1 MAGHGPVRYLLDT
14 SFLIDYMR
22 GDPPT
27 TARFARLFE
36 DGDAMF
42 VIEVVL
48 CDLASGVAPAE
59 EGAMAALLE
68 PLEFIQPGPE
78 TATTAGQWRRAARR
92 RGATLSVPDAL
103 IAAAADA
110 LDAIVL
116 TRNLR
121 DFALT
126 PARVEAY

>member
-1 MAGHGPVRYLLDT
+1 MRYVLDT

-27 TARFARLFE
+27 VARFARMFE
-36 DGDAMF
+36 DGDALF
-42 VIEVVL
+42 VNEVAV
-48 CDLASGVAPAE
+48 CELASGVAPDA

-78 TATTAGQWRRAARR
+78 AAITAGQWRQAARR
-92 RGATLSVPDAL
+92 RGAMLSVPDAL

-110 LDAIVL
+110 MDATVL
-116 TRNLR
+116 TRNPR